1 MSATTTNHQ
10 KQGQG
15 VSSVVL
21 GLKPYSEYKD
31 SGLPWL
37 GRVPGHWDVLPH
49 RALFEEIKV
58 REHPNE
64 QMLSVTIT
72 RGVIKQRDL
81 LAGSSKKDSSKLD
94 KSAYKLV
101 CPGDIAY
108 NTMRAWQG
116 AIGVSDLR
124 GIISPA
130 YVVQRM
136 RGVHN
141 PRYFHHLF
149 RTPGFAKEAESWS
162 YGITS
167 DMWSLRPEHFK
178 AIYSPLPSA
187 EEQAAIVRFLDHATH
202 RLDKTIRAKR
212 KIIALLNEQKQAI
225 IHRAVTRGLNPDV
238 PLKDSGIPWLRQ
250 IPAHWEVLPLKRCSI
265 VISKGTTP
273 STEGQE
279 ILEEGPIRFIKA
291 ESIFSGVIVDKPRA
305 FIDQETHNI
314 LRRSQLRERDV
325 LFVIAGA
332 TLGKIAIVSECHLP
346 ANTNQAVA
354 FIRPNH
360 RVTPEFLAIWLQSSR
375 IKEQIWLN
383 AVQSAQPNLSMGSLG
398 DFPVPLPPI
407 AEQAVLVERLNAE
420 LRLPNAAI
428 QRIERE
434 ILLLREYRTRL
445 IADVVT
451 GKLDVREAA
460 ARLPEV
466 EGAPAIE
473 PEVAE
478 MEETGDELL
487 EANA

>member
-1 MSATTTNHQ
+1 MIAD
-10 KQGQG
+10 
-15 VSSVVL
+15 
-21 GLKPYSEYKD
+21 LKPFAEYKD

-37 GRVPGHWDVLPH
+37 GQVPKHWSIFPH
-49 RALFEEIKV
+49 RALFEEIKE

-108 NTMRAWQG
+108 NKMRAWQG
-116 AIGVSDLR
+116 AIGVSYLR

-130 YVVQRM
+130 YVVQRL
-136 RGVHN
+136 RGKHN
-141 PRYFHHLF
+141 SRYFHHLF

-178 AIYSPLPSA
+178 AIYSPIPPA
-187 EEQAAIVRFLDHATH
+187 EEQAAIVRFLDHATR
-202 RLDKTIRAKR
+202 RLDKAIRDKR

-225 IHRAVTRGLNPDV
+225 IHRAVTRGLDPDV
-238 PLKDSGIPWLRQ
+238 PLKDFDIPWLGQ
-250 IPAHWEVLPLKRCSI
+250 IPAHWEVLPVKRCST

-273 STEGQE
+273 STEGRD
-279 ILEEGPIRFIKA
+279 ILETGPIRFLKA
-291 ESIFSGVIVDKPRA
+291 ENISLFGAGIVDYPRA
-305 FIDQETHNI
+305 FIDQETHNV
-314 LRRSQLRERDV
+314 LRRSQLHENDV

-332 TLGKIAIVSECHLP
+332 TLGKIGIVRANHLP

-354 FIRPNH
+354 FIRPNKK
-360 RVTPEFLAIWLQSSR
+360 VTPEFLSIWLQSSR

-383 AVQSAQPNLSMGSLG
+383 AVQSAQPNLSMKSLG
-398 DFPVPLPPI
+398 NFPVPLPSVE
-407 AEQAVLVERLNAE
+407 EQTAIVQRLDTE
-420 LRLPNAAI
+420 LTVPNTTI
-428 QRIERE
+428 SRFERE
-434 ILLLREYRTRL
+434 IELLREYRTRL

-460 ARLPEV
+460 KHLPEIDV
-466 EGAPAIE
+466 AAAEPDATE
-473 PEVAE
+473 PEE
-478 MEETGDELL
+478 STEELMEED
-487 EANA
+487 A